1 MKKADLIALSL
12 ERCAFIKKA
21 YSKNEQYLKP
31 VMIWREST
39 TIAVPLNIKVF
50 PVEASLIGAK

>member
-1 MKKADLIALSL
+1 MKKANIIALNL

-31 VMIWREST
+31 VIWREST